1 MVGKKG
7 GDMRLCHDYREL
19 NKITTKIR
27 YPLPLIENILHLLSG
42 AKYFT
47 TLDLFSG
54 FWQIEIAECDRH
66 KTAFSCEFG
75 HFQYIRMPFGL
86 CNAPSTF
93 QNAMEIILQPIL
105 NTFVMVYID
114 DIIIF
119 SKDLNDHIAHL
130 KQVFNLLQKAG
141 MKVKVQKCR
150 FARQEVEYLGH
161 IVSQKGIKADPK
173 KLNSVRNFPTPR
185 NLDELRSFLG
195 LANYYRR
202 FIDQFATKIHVLLQ
216 LTKSKITWK
225 WGPEEQTCFDSIKEL
240 LCTAPVLA
248 YPDFSR
254 KFIIHTVACFPKC
267 LHLRKPSAHRRIH

>member
-1 MVGKKG
+1 MMDLWKTNQISHEITLTDSIPVYTPPYVVPFNQRQFIKRHLQEMIQNGIICESTSPYSSSVVLVKKKNG
-7 GDMRLCHDYREL
+7 EIRFWVDFRKL
-19 NKITTKIR
+19 NSKTIKDPQPIPRIQDLTSYFK
-27 YPLPLIENILHLLSG
+27 G
-42 AKYFT
+42 AKIFST
-47 TLDLFSG
+47 IDHFSG

-130 KQVFNLLQKAG
+130 KQVFTLLQKAG

-150 FARQEVEYLGH
+150 FARKENVE
-161 IVSQKGIKADPK
+161 
-173 KLNSVRNFPTPR
+173 
-185 NLDELRSFLG
+185 
-195 LANYYRR
+195 
-202 FIDQFATKIHVLLQ
+202 
-216 LTKSKITWK
+216 
-225 WGPEEQTCFDSIKEL
+225 
-240 LCTAPVLA
+240 
-248 YPDFSR
+248 
-254 KFIIHTVACFPKC
+254 
-267 LHLRKPSAHRRIH
+267 